1 MLYININY
9 NFKSGGESLIN
20 EKVFVLA
27 IFFVSLL
34 TISVASAADNVT
46 VNVVGIDD
54 MAEVNTLN
62 NDVVVVDDT
71 TNRDNPNDDVAQ
83 TNDLEVDNITN
94 SVTNNPS
101 ILRSSESDD
110 EISVNNDESI
120 LGSSSPPSNYYS
132 VYVYDAT
139 IDWGSSGTIRMALD
153 PCIYDGYYKYD
164 FYLKVGGK
172 SQRYQYDGSSHVTSL
187 SYSIKATTFNP
198 GTYTIQIVNA
208 RDSAVMSTA
217 TLTITK
223 SSNPSDPSDPSIP
236 HDPTVHTY
244 PSFSVRVSDTSMI
257 YGKSGSID
265 MSISPATN
273 SILVKYYYYLKV
285 YDSNNVEKISKLY
298 FGDKSSYSYSESYTI
313 GSYKLSPGTYTIKII
328 NYYTSNVMDTAKLTV
343 ISYPSYSDY
352 SVKINDTELE
362 YVSGGSI
369 FMSISPASSSTYKYY
384 YYLKVYDSNN
394 NQKISQVYSDTRS
407 AYSKTYSV
415 SQYQLSPGNYT
426 MKIINYND
434 NKVMSTAKLTIK
446 YIYPSYLDQTVK
458 VSDTSIDYE
467 SGGSISM
474 SISPASSST
483 YKYYYYLKVYDSK
496 NNVKISQLYYNTSSA
511 NSKTYNINSTQLNP
525 GTYTIKILDYYNSTR
540 SSAKLTV
547 ISYPSYS
554 DYSVN
559 VSTMEIA
566 YGFSGSI
573 NMKISPNSFNY
584 YKYYY
589 YLKVYD
595 SNNNEVISQVYSGT
609 SSAFSKTYSIS
620 SNQLSVGNYTIK
632 IINYDDGKVMDSANL
647 TVKYT
652 YPSYSDYSVRIYDTS
667 VHYKGGSISMSI
679 SPTSSFSYKYYYY
692 LKVYDSNNDE
702 VISQLYSGT
711 SSAYSKTYSVS
722 QYQLS
727 PGNYTMNIINYEDN
741 NVMDSA
747 NLTVKSY
754 PTYSDYSVNV
764 NDTTIN
770 YVSGGFIPMNI
781 SPAMNCTYKYYYY
794 LRVYDSN
801 NYEVISQLYY
811 GENPEYSKTYN
822 VNSTKLIPGN
832 YTIRIIN
839 CEERKLMDTAKL
851 TVESNL
857 SYSDYSVSVS
867 DINIE
872 YVSGGSIY
880 MNISPSS
887 SSYYKY
893 NFYLKVYDSNNNE
906 VISQLYYDTSSA
918 YSKTYS
924 ISEYQLSPGYYTIK
938 IINYDDNNVMNT
950 AKLNVKYTYP
960 FYSDYSVSVSDNN
973 IIYENGGFISMKISP
988 SSNTTY
994 KYYYYLKVY
1003 DSKNNVKLSQLYYN
1017 TISDYSISYNI
1028 NSNQLSPGTY
1038 TVKIINYYDD
1048 EVMDTAKLSIK
1059 YCDYPF
1065 YSDYSV
1071 SVQAFHGDYGSK
1083 GLIIMPISPAY
1094 DRTYSHYFY
1103 LKVYNSN
1110 NDEVISQLYYD
1121 TEIWHSQAYD
1131 VSPYQLS
1138 PGTYTVKIINYYD
1151 NKVMDTTN
1159 FVVNKIPTKM
1169 IAYSITTSYND
1180 NKCLIATLE
1189 DGEGNPINGK
1199 TLSITFNGDIKLF
1212 TTDANGQVKISA
1224 MGLTPKTY
1232 AATITFD
1239 GNSIYEK
1246 STVTVK
1252 VTVKKATPKITA
1264 KIKTFKK
1271 SVKTKKYS
1279 ITLKNNLNKVM
1290 ENTKVTIKVNKKT
1303 YTAKTNS
1310 KGVATFKIKKLTKK
1324 GSFKSIVTYNGD
1336 KFYNKVTKI
1345 VKIKVK

>member
-1 MLYININY
+1 
-9 NFKSGGESLIN
+9 
-20 EKVFVLA
+20 
-27 IFFVSLL
+27 
-34 TISVASAADNVT
+34 
-46 VNVVGIDD
+46 
-54 MAEVNTLN
+54 
-62 NDVVVVDDT
+62 
-71 TNRDNPNDDVAQ
+71 
-83 TNDLEVDNITN
+83 
-94 SVTNNPS
+94 
-101 ILRSSESDD
+101 
-110 EISVNNDESI
+110 
-120 LGSSSPPSNYYS
+120 
-132 VYVYDAT
+132 
-139 IDWGSSGTIRMALD
+139 
-153 PCIYDGYYKYD
+153 
-164 FYLKVGGK
+164 
-172 SQRYQYDGSSHVTSL
+172 
-187 SYSIKATTFNP
+187 
-198 GTYTIQIVNA
+198 
-208 RDSAVMSTA
+208 MSTA

-223 SSNPSDPSDPSIP
+223 SSDPSDPSDPSIP

-273 SILVKYYYYLKV
+273 SVLVKYYYYLKV

-298 FGDKSSYSYSESYTI
+298 YGDKSSYSYSESYTI
-313 GSYKLSPGTYTIKII
+313 GSYKLSSGTYTIKII

-343 ISYPSYSDY
+343 ISYPSYSEY
-352 SVKINDTELE
+352 SVKINDTELD

-369 FMSISPASSSTYKYY
+369 FMNISPASSSTYKYY

-394 NQKISQVYSDTRS
+394 NEKISQVYSDTSS

-415 SQYQLSPGNYT
+415 SKYKLSPGNYT

-434 NKVMSTAKLTIK
+434 NKVMSTAKLTVK

-458 VSDTSIDYE
+458 VSDTSIDYI

-474 SISPASSST
+474 SISPSSSSY

-496 NNVKISQLYYNTSSA
+496 NNVKISQLYSDTNSA
-511 NSKTYNINSTQLNP
+511 NSKTYDINSTQLNP
-525 GTYTIKILDYYNSTR
+525 GTYTIKILDYYNNTR

-554 DYSVN
+554 NYSVN
-559 VSTMEIA
+559 VSNMELA

-573 NMKISPNSFNY
+573 NMKISPDSFDY

-595 SNNNEVISQVYSGT
+595 SNNNEVISQ
-609 SSAFSKTYSIS
+609 
-620 SNQLSVGNYTIK
+620 
-632 IINYDDGKVMDSANL
+632 
-647 TVKYT
+647 
-652 YPSYSDYSVRIYDTS
+652 
-667 VHYKGGSISMSI
+667 
-679 SPTSSFSYKYYYY
+679 
-692 LKVYDSNNDE
+692 
-702 VISQLYSGT
+702 LYSGT

-722 QYQLS
+722 KYQLS
-727 PGNYTMNIINYEDN
+727 PGNYTMKIINYEDN

-747 NLTVKSY
+747 KLTVKSY

-770 YVSGGFIPMNI
+770 YISGGSISMNI
-781 SPAMNCTYKYYYY
+781 SPVMNCTYKYYYY
-794 LRVYDSN
+794 LKVYDSKN
-801 NYEVISQLYY
+801 SVKISQLYY
-811 GENPEYSKTYN
+811 GENPDYSKTYN
-822 VNSTKLIPGN
+822 VNSTQLIPGN
-832 YTIRIIN
+832 YTIKIIN
-839 CEERKLMDTAKL
+839 WDDSKVMDTAKL
-851 TVESNL
+851 TVESYL

-880 MNISPSS
+880 MKITPSS

-893 NFYLKVYDSNNNE
+893 NYYLKVYDSNNNE

-918 YSKTYS
+918 YSKTYG
-924 ISEYQLSPGYYTIK
+924 ISKYQLNPGNYTMK
-938 IINYDDNNVMNT
+938 IINYDDNNVMST
-950 AKLNVKYTYP
+950 AKLNIKYTHP

-973 IIYENGGFISMKISP
+973 IIYENGGSISMKISP

-1003 DSKNNVKLSQLYYN
+1003 DSNNKVKISQLYYN
-1017 TISDYSISYNI
+1017 TSSDYSISYNI
-1028 NSNQLSPGTY
+1028 NSNQFTPGTY

-1048 EVMDTAKLSIK
+1048 KVMDTAKLSIK

-1103 LKVYNSN
+1103 LKVYDSN
-1110 NDEVISQLYYD
+1110 NNEVISQLYHD

-1151 NKVMDTTN
+1151 NRVMDTTS
-1159 FVVNKIPTKM
+1159 FVVNKIPTKI
-1169 IAYSITTSYND
+1169 IAYSMTTSYNS
-1180 NKCLIATLE
+1180 NKYLIATLE

-1199 TLSITFNGDIKLF
+1199 TLSITFNGDIKSF
-1212 TTDANGQVKISA
+1212 TTDAKGQVKISTI
-1224 MGLTPKTY
+1224 GLTPKTY
-1232 AATITFD
+1232 SATIAFD
-1239 GNSIYEK
+1239 GNSIYKK

-1252 VTVKKATPKITA
+1252 VTVKKATPKLTA
-1264 KIKTFKK
+1264 KAKTFKK
-1271 SVKTKKYS
+1271 SVRTKKYTV
-1279 ITLKNNLNKVM
+1279 TLKNNLNKVM
-1290 ENTKVTIKVNKKT
+1290 KNTKVTIKVNKKT

-1310 KGVATFKIKKLTKK
+1310 KGVATFKITKLTKN
-1324 GSFKSIVTYNGD
+1324 GTFKSVISYAGD
-1336 KFYNKVTKI
+1336 KYYNKVTKT
-1345 VKIKVK
+1345 VNIKVK